1 MDIEIH
7 RIALANPPIVKQM
20 WHEDRRL
27 THKALSKAEAEEF
40 RRLNAQE
47 EEEAEGDEEEY
58 RPRPNSTPK
67 RQRASAGA
75 PRPRPATSKRAATR
89 QTISGSAPTPKRQR
103 VELEATQATVV
114 NPTQVLSAKAL
125 GKQRAEESDEES
137 LFGDRDI
144 DWESSNLV

>member
-27 THKALSKAEAEEF
+27 THKAQGKAEAEEF
-40 RRLNAQE
+40 RRVNAQE
-47 EEEAEGDEEEY
+47 EEEGDEVEEY
-58 RPRPNSTPK
+58 QPRPSSTP
-67 RQRASAGA
+67 QRRRTSPVATRS
-75 PRPRPATSKRAATR
+75 RPVAKRAATR
-89 QTISGSAPTPKRQR
+89 QAVSGSGPTPKRQR
-103 VELEATQATVV
+103 VELVEPTQATAV
-114 NPTQVLSAKAL
+114 NPTQVLSAKAR

-144 DWESSNLV
+144 DWESSQLV